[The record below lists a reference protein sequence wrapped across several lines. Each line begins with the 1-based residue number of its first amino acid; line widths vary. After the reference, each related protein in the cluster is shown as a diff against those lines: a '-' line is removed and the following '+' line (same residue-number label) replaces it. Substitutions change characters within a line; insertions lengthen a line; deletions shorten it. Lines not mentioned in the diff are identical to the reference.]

1 MRIVRKLTHEL
12 TVDLRTAGLF
22 PAEIGQPSSVSSRQR
37 RARPLTKGG
46 VKCFAASSLE
56 NRSLDS
62 ELAYL
67 PREFLAGFSAASVLI
82 NSVANLGGFAGPYAI
97 GAVGRTREVSY
108 TTKLEI
114 NPKRIPEVNSMSR
127 GGLIQIVK
135 FPRYRQ
141 LYRQHIK

>member
-1 MRIVRKLTHEL
+1 VSGKQPDRKEQWSYDPVPISRRFAGMRIVRKLTHEL

-37 RARPLTKGG
+37 RARPLTKRGR
-46 VKCFAASSLE
+46 KMF
-56 NRSLDS
+56 RRQLDS

-97 GAVGRTREVSY
+97 GAVGRTREVLY

-114 NPKRIPEVNSMSR
+114 NRSEYWK
-127 GGLIQIVK
+127 
-135 FPRYRQ
+135 
-141 LYRQHIK
+141 